1 MRIPA
6 YGSVMLT
13 IFFIESFT
21 CSDAMI
27 KLDSLKKKE
36 KKKKNIAK
44 RRAVSTIQTNFK
56 LKKNI
61 YIYVEHNVHMMITA
75 FSEKKAF

>member
-13 IFFIESFT
+13 IFFIESFI

-36 KKKKNIAK
+36 KKTIGK
-44 RRAVSTIQTNFK
+44 RRAVSTIQTSFK
-56 LKKNI
+56 LKKKL
-61 YIYVEHNVHMMITA
+61 YIYVEHNVHMMITV

>member
-13 IFFIESFT
+13 IFSIESFI

-27 KLDSLKKKE
+27 KLDSLKKK
-36 KKKKNIAK
+36 KKNIAK
-44 RRAVSTIQTNFK
+44 RSAVSTNQTNFK
-56 LKKNI
+56 YRKKSLSKTLN
-61 YIYVEHNVHMMITA
+61 
-75 FSEKKAF
+75 EKKAS

>member
-1 MRIPA
+1 
-6 YGSVMLT
+6 MLT
-13 IFFIESFT
+13 IFFIESFI

-36 KKKKNIAK
+36 KKKNIAK

>member
-13 IFFIESFT
+13 IFFIESFI

-36 KKKKNIAK
+36 KKKTIAK

-56 LKKNI
+56 LKKKL
-61 YIYVEHNVHMMITA
+61 YIYVEHNVHMMITV

>member
-1 MRIPA
+1 
-6 YGSVMLT
+6 MLT
-13 IFFIESFT
+13 IFFIESFI

-36 KKKKNIAK
+36 KMEKKKKTIAK

-56 LKKNI
+56 FKKKL
-61 YIYVEHNVHMMITA
+61 YIHVEHNVHMMITV

>member
-1 MRIPA
+1 MEA
-6 YGSVMLT
+6 SVMLT
-13 IFFIESFT
+13 IFFIESFI

-36 KKKKNIAK
+36 KKKNIAK

-56 LKKNI
+56 LKKKI
-61 YIYVEHNVHMMITA
+61 IHIC
-75 FSEKKAF
+75 